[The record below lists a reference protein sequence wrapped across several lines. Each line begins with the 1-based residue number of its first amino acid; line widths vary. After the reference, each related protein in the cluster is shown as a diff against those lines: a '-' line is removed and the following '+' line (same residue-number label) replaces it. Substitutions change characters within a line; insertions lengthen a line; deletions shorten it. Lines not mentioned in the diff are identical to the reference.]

1 MDGVFSSDD
10 GNLRRLGYSSV
21 VGAKKKAEHCGRI
34 CAVSGRQNPVGRDES
49 TSAEAVS
56 IDGDGHLPIIFIN
69 TILLWTNNVH
79 KHINLFE
86 IQLNTKGIHE
96 GRPLLRRR
104 CARFSLCVVHRN
116 LNPSKQSRDFILI
129 IRWFEFYDLLTA
141 HVNRFGRFGYDQVT
155 GTLRKRITREQLRPG
170 EQFRNLCPLNW

>member
-1 MDGVFSSDD
+1 MLICPYFSPLFPHSWLHR
-10 GNLRRLGYSSV
+10 GFCQPITSVIRERTCAGHPRRSCFHWWWRPLAY
-21 VGAKKKAEHCGRI
+21 H
-34 CAVSGRQNPVGRDES
+34 
-49 TSAEAVS
+49 
-56 IDGDGHLPIIFIN
+56 FIN

-96 GRPLLRRR
+96 GRPLLRQR

-116 LNPSKQSRDFILI
+116 LNPAKQSRDFILI